1 MKKLLIGFLLV
12 TEHADPRRDCACI
25 ENEDAVLLFF
35 TVNSYAQGEQYA
47 KVLAAL
53 GCVGIELCPG
63 FGNEGVARIQKA
75 VGPHTGGCGA
85 FRHSS
90 RAGSPLWRQF
100 PLQQALKAPPLFP
113 INNPPQDADNPIC
126 ILWGFFF
133 PRFNQYR
140 LRTSRYCT
148 MASRTPSKPSTAL
161 LSVRS

>member
-25 ENEDAVLLFF
+25 ENEAAVLLFF

-75 VGPHTGGCGA
+75 VGP
-85 FRHSS
+85 
-90 RAGSPLWRQF
+90 
-100 PLQQALKAPPLFP
+100 
-113 INNPPQDADNPIC
+113 
-126 ILWGFFF
+126 
-133 PRFNQYR
+133 
-140 LRTSRYCT
+140 
-148 MASRTPSKPSTAL
+148 RTPVGVVRFDIHPAL
-161 LSVRS
+161 DHRSGDSFPYSRP

>member
-53 GCVGIELCPG
+53 SCARASAMRASPAFKRPSGRAHRWVWCVSTFIPRWITALATVSLTAGPES
-63 FGNEGVARIQKA
+63 AAA
-75 VGPHTGGCGA
+75 VPHKQ
-85 FRHSS
+85 S
-90 RAGSPLWRQF
+90 
-100 PLQQALKAPPLFP
+100 
-113 INNPPQDADNPIC
+113 PQDADNPIC

-148 MASRTPSKPSTAL
+148 MASHTPSKPSTAL

>member
-75 VGPHTGGCGA
+75 VGPHTPVGVVRFDIHPALDHRSGDS
-85 FRHSS
+85 FPYS
-90 RAGSPLWRQF
+90 R
-100 PLQQALKAPPLFP
+100 
-113 INNPPQDADNPIC
+113 
-126 ILWGFFF
+126 
-133 PRFNQYR
+133 PRKRRRCY
-140 LRTSRYCT
+140 
-148 MASRTPSKPSTAL
+148 P
-161 LSVRS
+161 

>member
-35 TVNSYAQGEQYA
+35 TVNSYAQGPHS
-47 KVLAAL
+47 KGRRAA
-53 GCVGIELCPG
+53 
-63 FGNEGVARIQKA
+63 
-75 VGPHTGGCGA
+75 HTGGCGA

-148 MASRTPSKPSTAL
+148 MGHARLQNPAQ
-161 LSVRS
+161 RC